1 MTFWT
6 LRQNA
11 PATDGRRCLE
21 VLQEQSFDLIF
32 MDVCMPEMDG
42 FEATRRIRAGEC
54 GLPARNTFIAA
65 MTANAMEG
73 DRERCL
79 NAGMDD
85 YLSKPVNKLELLALL
100 ERASRYDP
108 GTAGQTVR
116 GLSPANRPAFIQ
128 ASPAPPPPAWS
139 PVPCH
144 TAC

>member
-1 MTFWT
+1 MRCVTMTFWT

-73 DRERCL
+73 DRDKCL
-79 NAGMDD
+79 AAGMDD
-85 YLSKPVNKLELLALL
+85 YLSKPTTLEELREKLHRWLPVASEPVN
-100 ERASRYDP
+100 
-108 GTAGQTVR
+108 
-116 GLSPANRPAFIQ
+116 
-128 ASPAPPPPAWS
+128 
-139 PVPCH
+139 
-144 TAC
+144 